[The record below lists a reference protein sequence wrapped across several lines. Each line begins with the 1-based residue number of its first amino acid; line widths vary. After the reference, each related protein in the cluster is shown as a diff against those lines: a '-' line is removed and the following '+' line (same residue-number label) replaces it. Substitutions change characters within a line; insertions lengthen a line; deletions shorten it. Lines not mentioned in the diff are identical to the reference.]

1 MFEYF
6 GHFSKKFLNCTKT
19 VLVAEN
25 KDLVIMKANSPAPPD
40 SPLASDA
47 SVASTESATT
57 ASSAPPVI
65 YWVIFQFSIEF

>member
-25 KDLVIMKANSPAPPD
+25 KDLVIMKAIVNTLVTPD
-40 SPLASDA
+40 GI
-47 SVASTESATT
+47 SANCQLLGDI
-57 ASSAPPVI
+57 S
-65 YWVIFQFSIEF
+65 IFNRIL